1 MFLNGEWICWGG
13 CNYNEASVLSILSNY
28 GWNVFASENC
38 WWVGCLS
45 VTRELALDC
54 EMVGV
59 GYEGKKD
66 ALARVSLVHTTLQ
79 QLFVINL

>member
-1 MFLNGEWICWGG
+1 VVSLLLP
-13 CNYNEASVLSILSNY
+13 LSDD
-28 GWNVFASENC
+28 C
-38 WWVGCLS
+38 S

-79 QLFVINL
+79 QLFVINSQLFPCIFG

>member
-1 MFLNGEWICWGG
+1 M
-13 CNYNEASVLSILSNY
+13 
-28 GWNVFASENC
+28 
-38 WWVGCLS
+38 
-45 VTRELALDC
+45 TRELALDC

-79 QLFVINL
+79 QLFVINSQLFPCIFG